1 MKKTLS
7 ANDAMLFHK
16 HLRCWQRPRASCLA
30 PPVAFGGPAPSK
42 TGAAARA
49 GVKRISLCCAAVALS
64 FLNVWLSADQV
75 EMRNGDRY
83 RGKVLS
89 LDTNSLVLHSDVLG
103 TVRLPRGKVALV
115 TLGESPATNVT
126 RGPLTTA
133 SQRNTPAVAPT
144 NGVVNLSTPLRQ
156 LGANTN
162 FIKLIQAQFLADAG
176 PEANHK
182 FNEMVDELMNG
193 KLTVNDIRAQA
204 KSAADQLKGL
214 KRDLGDDDSGALDGY
229 LAILENFLRET
240 RPGASATNA
249 VPPSRKA
256 KPESSSP
263 SLNRSP

>member
-7 ANDAMLFHK
+7 AKDVMLFD
-16 HLRCWQRPRASCLA
+16 RQPSGWQCPRASCMA
-30 PPVAFGGPAPSK
+30 PRAAFGGPAPSPI
-42 TGAAARA
+42 GAAARA

-89 LDTNSLVLHSDVLG
+89 LDTNSLVLRSDVLG

-115 TLGESPATNVT
+115 TLGENPATNVT
-126 RGPLTTA
+126 RGPLTTD

-162 FIKLIQAQFLADAG
+162 FIKQIQAQFLADAG
-176 PEANHK
+176 PEANNK
-182 FNEMVDELMNG
+182 FNEMVDGLMNG
-193 KLTVNDIRAQA
+193 KLTVNDLRAEA
-204 KSAADQLKGL
+204 KSAVDQLKGL

-229 LAILENFLRET
+229 LAILENFLQET
-240 RPGASATNA
+240 
-249 VPPSRKA
+249 VPPPPSPTNVLRPVLKGKPAPVPVRKA
-256 KPESSSP
+256 E
-263 SLNRSP
+263 